1 MSAILPRK
9 DTDELIFHGERVD
22 LVLRSMPLPA
32 GRVRQR
38 EVVLH
43 PGAVIILPV
52 LPDGRIV
59 LIRNRRHTVD
69 EVLLELPAGTLERDE
84 TGKTEDP
91 VGCAARELIEETGYR
106 AGRLEGL
113 GWFYTSPGILTEKM
127 WAFVATE
134 LAPGRQELEET
145 EQIEVEVLEKDAVL
159 RFIRENRIVDAKTIA
174 TVLKYFIGPE
184 THPMDIQATGP
195 RHAG

>member
-1 MSAILPRK
+1 MSAQLPRK
-9 DTDELIFHGERVD
+9 ASDQLLFHGPRVD
-22 LVLRSMPLPA
+22 FILRPVNLRSGGSVLK
-32 GRVRQR
+32 

-52 LPDGRIV
+52 LNDGRIV
-59 LIRNRRHTVD
+59 MIRNRRHTLD

-84 TGKTEDP
+84 YAVSEDP
-91 VGCAARELIEETGYR
+91 LGCAGRELIEETGYR
-106 AGRLEGL
+106 AGKIESV

-134 LAPGRQELEET
+134 LEQGRQELEEN
-145 EQIEVEVLEKDAVL
+145 EQIEVELVSREDAI

-174 TVLKYFIGPE
+174 TLLKYFIGPNGN
-184 THPMDIQATGP
+184 PNIA
-195 RHAG
+195 